1 MGGRGRGRGG
11 GPGTTIR
18 AVAQALGIAR
28 NDMAVYAQQ
37 RTVEDPP
44 DYPTVQRALIPLE
57 LSNELQY
64 ISELKLELINR
75 FQESPFYLDNVQVK
89 DIRRYTDKYN
99 EVQRERLEP
108 DFSRLPE
115 ELCWRH
121 EKVQTPKAKKRR
133 IEDATEVIQQ
143 KLMRLEQAEQQ
154 DGVNEEEIEDEEDSE
169 KSEAEAPG
177 SNVPSDDDFGEED
190 NDYCANYFDNGEGYG
205 DAGSDDNMDGEEY

>member
-28 NDMAVYAQQ
+28 NDMAIYANQ

-44 DYPTVQRALIPLE
+44 DYPVCHQLDI
-57 LSNELQY
+57 
-64 ISELKLELINR
+64 IIK
-75 FQESPFYLDNVQVK
+75 FQESPFYLDNVQIK

-108 DFSRLPE
+108 DFARLPE
-115 ELCWRH
+115 ELCWRN
-121 EKVQTPKAKKRR
+121 EKARVPSAKKRKM
-133 IEDATEVIQQ
+133 EDTTEVIQQ

-154 DGVNEEEIEDEEDSE
+154 DGVNEEEIEDEEGSE

-190 NDYCANYFDNGEGYG
+190 NDYCANYFD
-205 DAGSDDNMDGEEY
+205 